1 MGGDDNR
8 DRRVGRHRPE
18 ATKAG
23 QGGDAEVVGRATS
36 MPDFAGNVDSQELF
50 RLALEASPT
59 GMLMVDE
66 QGIIVLVNAQIEG
79 LFGYSRWELIGQPV
93 EILVP
98 LRFSA
103 RHPDFRANF
112 LTEPRARPMGAGRD
126 LYGRRKDGS
135 EIAVEIGLNP
145 MATKEGR
152 FILSSVVDITAR
164 KRAEKVL
171 AAQRDDLDRKNR
183 EREVLLKE
191 VYHRVKN
198 NLQVISSLLNLQAD
212 QITDQRARELLEE
225 SCNRVYSI
233 ALVHEQLYQSTDL
246 ARVNFSVYLQE
257 LVEHLKVLFDPGELV
272 TVETI
277 AEPVHLPVDIAI
289 PCGLLVNELV
299 TNALTHAF
307 EPGMTGTVRVELSR
321 CVDGEVRLCVNDTGR
336 GLPNHLD
343 VVSAKT
349 LGLELVGKLA
359 KQIRGKLKVVSDHGA
374 SFDLRFHCVA

>member
-1 MGGDDNR
+1 MGSESSGSDSVD
-8 DRRVGRHRPE
+8 
-18 ATKAG
+18 
-23 QGGDAEVVGRATS
+23 S
-36 MPDFAGNVDSQELF
+36 FAPGADSQELF

-66 QGIIVLVNAQIEG
+66 RGVIVLVNAQIEG
-79 LFGYSRWELIGQPV
+79 LFGYSRRELIGQPV

-98 LRFSA
+98 SRFSG
-103 RHPDFRANF
+103 RHPEFRVSF
-112 LTEPRARPMGAGRD
+112 LRDPHARPMGAGRD

-145 MATKEGR
+145 MVTKEGR
-152 FILSSVVDITAR
+152 FVLSSVVDITAR
-164 KRAEKVL
+164 KRAEEVL
-171 AAQRDDLDRKNR
+171 AAQRDDLDRKNH

-198 NLQVISSLLNLQAD
+198 NLQVISSLLNLQAAQLAD
-212 QITDQRARELLEE
+212 ERARELLEE

-257 LVEHLKVLFDPGELV
+257 LVDHLKVLFDPGERV
-272 TVETI
+272 SVETVT
-277 AEPVHLPVDIAI
+277 EVVHLPVDIAI

-299 TNALTHAF
+299 TNALIHAF
-307 EPGMTGTVRVELSR
+307 EPGQAGEVRVSLTKGPG
-321 CVDGEVRLCVNDTGR
+321 GEVRLAVADTGR
-336 GLPNHLD
+336 GLPSHLD
-343 VVSAKT
+343 VVSANT

-359 KQIRGKLKVVSDHGA
+359 RQIHGTLKVVNDHGA
-374 SFDLRFHCVA
+374 SFDLRFNCRA

>member
-1 MGGDDNR
+1 MTESNPPFPNFAPG
-8 DRRVGRHRPE
+8 
-18 ATKAG
+18 
-23 QGGDAEVVGRATS
+23 AE
-36 MPDFAGNVDSQELF
+36 SQELF

-59 GMLMVDE
+59 GMLMVDGRGE
-66 QGIIVLVNAQIEG
+66 IVLVNAQIER
-79 LFGYSRWELIGQPV
+79 LFGYSRKELIGQPV

-98 LRFSA
+98 FRFSA
-103 RHPDFRANF
+103 NHPAFRHRF
-112 LTEPRARPMGAGRD
+112 LQAPRARPMGAGRD

-145 MATKEGR
+145 MTTREGS

-164 KRAEKVL
+164 KRAEEIL

-198 NLQVISSLLNLQAD
+198 NLQVISSLLNLQAG
-212 QITDQRARELLEE
+212 QITDKRARELLEE
-225 SCNRVYSI
+225 SRNRVYSI

-257 LVEHLKVLFDPGELV
+257 LVDHLKVVFDPGEHV
-272 TVETI
+272 SVETI
-277 AEPVHLPVDIAI
+277 AEVVHLPVDVAI

-299 TNALTHAF
+299 TNALIHAF
-307 EPGMTGTVRVELSR
+307 EPGQSGKVRVELQKCSEG
-321 CVDGEVRLCVNDTGR
+321 DVRLCVNDNGR

-343 VVSAKT
+343 VVSANT

-359 KQIRGKLKVVSDHGA
+359 KQIHGKLRVVNDHGA
-374 SFDLRFHCVA
+374 SFDLRFRCGA

>member
-1 MGGDDNR
+1 MSDQ
-8 DRRVGRHRPE
+8 
-18 ATKAG
+18 K
-23 QGGDAEVVGRATS
+23 
-36 MPDFAGNVDSQELF
+36 PDFTPGADSQELF

-66 QGIIVLVNAQIEG
+66 QGVIVLVNAQIER
-79 LFGYSRWELIGQPV
+79 LFGYARHELIGQPV

-98 LRFSA
+98 LRFGA
-103 RHPDFRANF
+103 QHPVYRHSF
-112 LTEPRARPMGAGRD
+112 LQDPRARPMGAGRD

-145 MATKEGR
+145 MTTNEGR
-152 FILSSVVDITAR
+152 FVLSSVVDITAR
-164 KRAEKVL
+164 KRAEEVL

-198 NLQVISSLLNLQAD
+198 NLQVISSLLNLQAG

-257 LVEHLKVLFDPGELV
+257 LVDHLKVLFDPGALV
-272 TVETI
+272 SVETI
-277 AEPVHLPVDIAI
+277 AEEVHLPVDIAI
-289 PCGLLVNELV
+289 PCGLLVNELI
-299 TNALTHAF
+299 TNALIHAF
-307 EPGMTGTVRVELSR
+307 EPGQSGKVRVELHKGPA
-321 CVDGEVRLCVNDTGR
+321 GEVRLCVIDSGR
-336 GLPNHLD
+336 GLPNQLD
-343 VVSAKT
+343 VVSANS

-359 KQIRGKLKVVSDHGA
+359 KQIRGKLKVVNDHGA
-374 SFDLRFHCVA
+374 SFELRFSSPE